1 MDKPTSKYVNSYMV
15 DYGKYLAYE
24 EVDDM
29 VKSIRR
35 NKFAAADIPGYKKFF
50 ILPNGKDLELEEEEI
65 KVEQNA
71 SKNDLKKAFMKFQK
85 NKLTN
90 RVFLSKFIEQ
100 IA

>member
-1 MDKPTSKYVNSYMV
+1 
-15 DYGKYLAYE
+15 
-24 EVDDM
+24 M

-35 NKFAAADIPGYKKFF
+35 NKFAAADVPGYKKFF